1 MSSAL
6 QCKHSLRFGPSRLH
20 LCTCIIAKVA
30 MNAKLFRRLKTNSD
44 FFPQYA
50 SSPTLSTNTLA
61 SVCIAL
67 ICNNTG
73 PSIALNL
80 PSSFHWVEASRSPF
94 LTPTGLKHSARPS
107 SHLLGRSIALTL
119 HCQQSSASEFTY
131 PSRPQASPSS
141 SIIPSQGFS
150 PPPTVS
156 CLRDILGHRYGLTK
170 L

>member
-80 PSSFHWVEASRSPF
+80 PSSLHWVEASRSPF

-107 SHLLGRSIALTL
+107 SHLLGRSIALALPHTYWVEALRSPFTVNNPQRRTSLIHLVLKLL
-119 HCQQSSASEFTY
+119 HLAASSHLKDSLHL
-131 PSRPQASPSS
+131 
-141 SIIPSQGFS
+141 
-150 PPPTVS
+150 PP
-156 CLRDILGHRYGLTK
+156 
-170 L
+170 

>member
-1 MSSAL
+1 
-6 QCKHSLRFGPSRLH
+6 
-20 LCTCIIAKVA
+20 

-67 ICNNTG
+67 ICTNTG

-80 PSSFHWVEASRSPF
+80 PSSLHWVEALRSPF

-107 SHLLGRSIALTL
+107 ILINMSPPRQPQNQHHGGRKAQKQNVT
-119 HCQQSSASEFTY
+119 
-131 PSRPQASPSS
+131 ASP
-141 SIIPSQGFS
+141 
-150 PPPTVS
+150 
-156 CLRDILGHRYGLTK
+156 HK
-170 L
+170 